1 MYSATASSIAVIPEK
16 MAQMLPAVNSY
27 MIENNLP
34 QTGMPFT
41 IYNEFNE
48 EQSTAIYSTA
58 IPTRDKVVTPKDSAI
73 LCDFLPRQ
81 KVVKTTLTGD
91 YGNLKEAWEAGYKY
105 IADNGLELNTQSA
118 AFEVYRTNPELQPNP
133 AQYITEIYIPIK

>member
-1 MYSATASSIAVIPEK
+1 MLYFVI
-16 MAQMLPAVNSY
+16 
-27 MIENNLP
+27 
-34 QTGMPFT
+34 F
-41 IYNEFNE
+41 
-48 EQSTAIYSTA
+48 
-58 IPTRDKVVTPKDSAI
+58 
-73 LCDFLPRQ
+73 FLDR